1 MGYENQYDE
10 SMKRLSKY
18 YGDTTKVVSCVM
30 QEVMSP
36 GEIGEA
42 DYVNLLSYSVVLE
55 NNYNRLKV
63 MGYEHE
69 MSNSTAMT
77 SILGRFPRLVGE
89 RWHEHLSTKT
99 DVEKAKPFPVLIEW
113 LISRKEIWEGMAT
126 TDQGRTRTANPH
138 FRGTRPR
145 TCHRCGEEGHLQR
158 DCPKN
163 DRKPRNPPPKKER
176 VAPTTKKFWCALHK
190 DEPFKRCFSDSC
202 QGLRRL
208 LDNQK
213 RVQLIKENEDCLHC

>member
-77 SILGRFPRLVGE
+77 SILGEVSSF
-89 RWHEHLSTKT
+89 
-99 DVEKAKPFPVLIEW
+99 
-113 LISRKEIWEGMAT
+113 
-126 TDQGRTRTANPH
+126 GR
-138 FRGTRPR
+138 
-145 TCHRCGEEGHLQR
+145 
-158 DCPKN
+158 
-163 DRKPRNPPPKKER
+163 
-176 VAPTTKKFWCALHK
+176 
-190 DEPFKRCFSDSC
+190 
-202 QGLRRL
+202 
-208 LDNQK
+208 
-213 RVQLIKENEDCLHC
+213 